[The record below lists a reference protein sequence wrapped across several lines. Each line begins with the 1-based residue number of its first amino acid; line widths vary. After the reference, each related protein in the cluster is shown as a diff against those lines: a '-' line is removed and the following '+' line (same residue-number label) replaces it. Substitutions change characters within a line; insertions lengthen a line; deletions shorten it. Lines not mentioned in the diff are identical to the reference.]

1 MADPTPLPREQF
13 PVSDQ
18 LVYLDHAGVSPL
30 PRAAAEAM
38 AACAEAFVA
47 RGRLDLP
54 AWEERQEE
62 VRAAAAAL
70 LGVRPTSVAFVKNT
84 TEGLCLVTNGL
95 DWSPGDRVV
104 IADRDFP
111 STVYPWLA
119 LRDRGVRVDLLAPE
133 GRGWVLPLERFADAL
148 AADPVRV
155 VCVSWVQ
162 FARGWRTDLAGLA
175 ELCHDHG
182 ALLVADVIQGLGVL
196 PAELAAWGVD
206 VAAADAH
213 KWLLGPLGIGVAYL
227 SDRAREAVRPSQ
239 PGWASVAHREEWDN
253 LELVFD
259 DTARRYEG
267 GSLSAVTI
275 AGLGASLDLLQT
287 ATVDRV
293 WAHVDR
299 LADRAVEVAAEHGLP
314 VLSDRSPTG
323 RSGIV
328 TLGTPEA
335 DPVGIVESLEA
346 DGIVV
351 SARGGG
357 IRLAPHGYTTVE
369 EIDQAVRAIAT
380 QARR

>member
-1 MADPTPLPREQF
+1 MADPTPLPRDQF
-13 PVSDQ
+13 PVSEQ
-18 LVYLDHAGVSPL
+18 LVYLDHAGVAPL
-30 PRAAAEAM
+30 PRTAAEAM
-38 AACAEAFVA
+38 AACVDAFVS

-95 DWSPGDRVV
+95 DWSAGDRVLV
-104 IADRDFP
+104 TDRDFP

-119 LRDRGVRVDLLAPE
+119 LRDRGVQVDLLPPD
-133 GRGWVLPLERFADAL
+133 GHGWALPIERFADAL
-148 AADPVRV
+148 AAGPVRV

-162 FARGWRTDLAGLA
+162 FARGWRTDLATLA
-175 ELCHDHG
+175 DLCHDHG

-213 KWLLGPLGIGVAYL
+213 KWLLGPLGIGIAYL
-227 SDRAREAVRPSQ
+227 SDRAREVVRPSQ
-239 PGWASVAHREEWDN
+239 PGWASVIHREQWDN
-253 LELVFD
+253 LELVYD

-267 GSLSAVTI
+267 GSLTTVAI
-275 AGLGASLDLLQT
+275 AGLGASIDLLRT

-293 WAHVDR
+293 WAHVDA
-299 LADRAVEVAAEHGLP
+299 LADRATAEATAHGLP
-314 VLSDRSPTG
+314 VLSDRSATG

-328 TLGTPEA
+328 TLATPEA
-335 DPVGIVESLEA
+335 DPVGVVEQLDA
-346 DGIVV
+346 QGIVV

-357 IRLAPHGYTTVE
+357 VRLAPHGYTTAE
-369 EIDQAVRAIAT
+369 EIDRAVTVIA
-380 QARR
+380 ALVHC